1 MFFLIFIN
9 FFIVKDLLGE
19 QEKYANIMPFIPED
33 FIKTRISQRATSK
46 LGYNFIMHNIE
57 DAVYIFEE
65 NTDLVNSEA
74 LEKYYADWNNVSS
87 EWHEQAGN
95 YNFFIIRVLESLI
108 LMNENKKVFAELE
121 RWNKI
126 IEVSKDDAQ
135 LLRFQLFNLY
145 FLFETNQI
153 NEFQELLSSMDIEN
167 ITQNIFKKKSKYL
180 NGYEVDQIKYLAKLT
195 HEYYGN
201 IDLTLELLEFSFKGY
216 YQQQTVYEKA
226 RIIAENEINDAIIL
240 IETELDKFFE
250 EGFYNPMQSYS
261 NNIERS
267 RMFLAYLYYKIGNNE
282 KALYNFELAITSKEQ
297 GSTFMGD
304 WDYWLNY
311 RDYYKDEYNVLLK
324 LKEMYLEK
332 Q

>member
-1 MFFLIFIN
+1 MPYTPEGFVDSKGSKTLLI
-9 FFIVKDLLGE
+9 
-19 QEKYANIMPFIPED
+19 
-33 FIKTRISQRATSK
+33 K
-46 LGYNFIMHNIE
+46 LMYNFNMHNIHDAIEVFGNINELAYSEELE
-57 DAVYIFEE
+57 D
-65 NTDLVNSEA
+65 
-74 LEKYYADWNNVSS
+74 YYLGLDNYSA
-87 EWHEQAGN
+87 EWVDHLMSHKN
-95 YNFFIIRVLESLI
+95 FIIRVLESLI

-135 LLRFQLFNLY
+135 LLRLQLFNLY

-226 RIIAENEINDAIIL
+226 RIIAENETIIAINL
-240 IETELDKFFE
+240 IETELDRFFE
-250 EGFYNPMQSYS
+250 ETYSNPMQSYS

-267 RMFLAYLYYKIGNNE
+267 RMFLAYLYYKTGNNE
-282 KALYNFELAITSKEQ
+282 KALYNLELALTSKKQ

-311 RDYYKDEYNVLLK
+311 RNYYKDEYDVLLK
-324 LKEMYLEK
+324 LKEIYLEK